1 MEAPE
6 DRSPAWASYG
16 ADQIFVESLVRRIFG
31 NRAMDSTVERGR
43 RVVEEAVELAQVEG
57 VPEHEVH
64 AIVKA
69 KYARAKGDIRQE
81 AGGLI
86 VTLLALCAHHEFRLD
101 DIAKAEIERMLSR
114 DPESFRAKQREKAD
128 LGVAERPEQEA
139 CHKRDTSVTTACPT
153 QTR

>member
-1 MEAPE
+1 MEAAE

-31 NRAMDSTVERGR
+31 DRAMDSTVERGR

-57 VPEHEVH
+57 VPEHEIH

-69 KYARAKGDIRQE
+69 KYAKAKGDLQTGS
-81 AGGLI
+81 GGSDCH
-86 VTLLALCAHHEFRLD
+86 VLALCAHHEFRLD
-101 DIAKAEIERMLSR
+101 DLAKAEIERMLSR

-128 LGVAERPEQEA
+128 LGIAERPESA
-139 CHKRDTSVTTACPT
+139 SVTT
-153 QTR
+153 